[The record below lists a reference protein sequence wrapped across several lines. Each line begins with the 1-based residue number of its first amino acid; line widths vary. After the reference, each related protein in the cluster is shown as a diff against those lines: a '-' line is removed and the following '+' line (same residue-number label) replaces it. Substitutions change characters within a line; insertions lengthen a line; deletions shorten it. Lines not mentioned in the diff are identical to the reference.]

1 MTAHSQI
8 KNLQELCR
16 QAWGA
21 YEFLRDQ
28 DLSEQSGTSK
38 RLRVANLDKLRGRL
52 VEELTEL
59 QGVVLGTHVH
69 DGFPQDVVLEGYE
82 VFYWAV
88 CLAVAQG
95 AGYAEIDPA
104 ANLQNGFAQPQLAA
118 QPLGDLFQRLISTT
132 TGADDSQTIRQ
143 ALELV
148 GRACAFAQ
156 IDPAQLLERDLTEMR
171 QKDYLAL
178 YWRSL

>member
-1 MTAHSQI
+1 MTTDSHT
-8 KNLQELCR
+8 KNLETLCR
-16 QAWGA
+16 RAWGA
-21 YEFLRDQ
+21 YEYLRDH

-38 RLRVANLDKLRGRL
+38 RLRVANLDKLRARL

-88 CLAVAQG
+88 CLVVAQG
-95 AGYAEIDPA
+95 ATYAEIDPA
-104 ANLQNGFAQPQLAA
+104 THLQNGFYQSLLPAEPLAE
-118 QPLGDLFQRLISTT
+118 LFQELISNIK
-132 TGADDSQTIRQ
+132 GADDKQDVWQ

-156 IDPAQLLERDLTEMR
+156 LDPAQLLERDLTEMS
-171 QKDYLAL
+171 QKDYLAH